1 MKPPKRHRKQSTRI
15 PATTQS
21 TSKRRKVTTEQQ
33 KSVEVQMGAHGPE
46 AEPEVVAPRSEL
58 ATEIDHDQP
67 TSTGIL
73 HHNVIR
79 GPPVVTSGPALSP
92 DATRQ
97 NTGTFYQNV
106 DMLGAGVSQGSMG
119 LGIVQVSQTP
129 VCTPSML
136 DPVSGHIPVK
146 TKGTIWAGEY
156 VDFAEIC

>member
-1 MKPPKRHRKQSTRI
+1 MKPPKRHRKPPTRGST
-15 PATTQS
+15 TTQS
-21 TSKRRKVTTEQQ
+21 TSKRRKVTNEQQ
-33 KSVEVQMGAHGPE
+33 NIVEVQIGTHG
-46 AEPEVVAPRSEL
+46 PEVVAPRSER

-67 TSTGIL
+67 TSSGIL
-73 HHNVIR
+73 HHKVIS

-136 DPVSGHIPVK
+136 DQWTYS
-146 TKGTIWAGEY
+146 
-156 VDFAEIC
+156 C